1 MSRLVWVVGVVCAA
15 CGSSGDPAPAPE
27 PVREPAPPSLAP
39 AAAVVRNKVDM
50 RTGWSDVATV
60 GDCWYFSGP
69 TGRETRLA
77 GPITLARDGDKVTAT
92 LGGATF
98 TGTYRDSEL
107 DLARDAT
114 HRFDDLWTTH
124 ERIHGAFKSG
134 KITAHYHYEE
144 CEQGTHC
151 PNHCTIEATLE
162 LAAI

>member
-1 MSRLVWVVGVVCAA
+1 MWRLALVVCAA
-15 CGSSGDPAPAPE
+15 CGSGEEPAPAS
-27 PVREPAPPSLAP
+27 EPAPPQHAAPAPVP

-69 TGRETRLA
+69 TGRDTRLA

-92 LGGATF
+92 IGGATF
-98 TGTYRDSEL
+98 IGTYRDSEL

-114 HRFDDLWTTH
+114 HHFDDAWTTH